1 MIIRNSTC
9 CNVCEISLLS
19 PVSLSYTPSPLERTS
34 KKGNANK
41 SQINWKAKKKKSMR
55 PLTSRRRGDDYL
67 IFFFGFFCFLVRGAA
82 EPDCRVVTPASTH
95 SEPCGRSESKSLWP
109 VVLLPQQSQAHADEG
124 ETSRSWENQ
133 NRCEPGQREWVTS
146 GTSLSSHALNIAWP
160 VPTPPFHLQV
170 VWCPNQGKVLE
181 RLGWMSTLRERKA
194 ELF

>member
-1 MIIRNSTC
+1 M
-9 CNVCEISLLS
+9 
-19 PVSLSYTPSPLERTS
+19 PSINLE
-34 KKGNANK
+34 KEG
-41 SQINWKAKKKKSMR
+41 
-55 PLTSRRRGDDYL
+55 RRLFD
-67 IFFFGFFCFLVRGAA
+67 FFFGFFCFLVRGAA

-95 SEPCGRSESKSLWP
+95 SEPCSRSESKSLWP